1 MTHSNTFQ
9 DWKTKASQI
18 QPLGLAYIN
27 GQYQP
32 AISNQNFDA
41 FSPRDGQ
48 KLAEITSCQSED
60 VDLAV
65 DAARQAFKSGI
76 WSRSSAKQRKQVLL
90 KFADLIEQHSQEL
103 ALLESLEMGMTIS
116 DSVNMNL
123 PGAIECMRW
132 FAELADKRYD
142 EIAPTSPNAITRI
155 HRVPVG
161 VVAAIVPWNYP
172 LMMACWK
179 IAPAL
184 ATGNSVILKPAEQSS
199 LTAIKL
205 GELSKLAGIPDGVFN
220 VLPGPGHITGKA
232 LGLHMDV
239 DAIAFTGSTDVG
251 KLFMQYSGQSNL
263 KRISLECGGKTPNI
277 VLADCDNLDAAADA
291 IVLGA
296 FGNQGQICNA
306 GSRLIVERSIRD
318 QLIEKVLSRAKAE
331 KPGDPLDPQS
341 KLGPLVDE
349 GQLSRVIGYIDIGKQ
364 QGAELL
370 CGGQRIHPV
379 DGGSFLQPT
388 VFDKV
393 SPEMTIA
400 KEEIFGPV
408 LSVITVDNID
418 QAIEVANNTIYG
430 LGTAVWTTNIKK
442 MERVAAEVQA
452 GVIWVNSHDH
462 GDISSP
468 VGGFK
473 QSGFGRDKSIHA
485 MEKYTE
491 YKTVWINLAD

>member
-9 DWKTKASQI
+9 DWKTKALKI

-32 AISNQNFDA
+32 AISNQKFDA

-48 KLAEITSCQSED
+48 KLAEITSCQTED
-60 VDLAV
+60 VNLAV
-65 DAARQAFKSGI
+65 NAARQAFKNGI
-76 WSRSSAKQRKQVLL
+76 WSRTSAKQRKQVLL

-318 QLIEKVLSRAKAE
+318 QLIEKILAKAKTE

-349 GQLSRVIGYIDIGKQ
+349 SQLSRVIGYIDVGKQ
-364 QGAELL
+364 QGATLL
-370 CGGQRIHPV
+370 CGGERITPV
-379 DGGSFLQPT
+379 DGGSYLQPAI
-388 VFDKV
+388 FDQV
-393 SPEMTIA
+393 SPEMSIA

-430 LGTAVWTTNIKK
+430 LGAAVWTINLKK